1 MTVASAPS
9 SVPPAAPAPASSS
22 GAARRNFQ
30 VILIPALA
38 LFTALLI
45 GAILMWLFGDDPI
58 KAYRGLFQ
66 GAFGSARAWSATVR
80 KMTPLILTG
89 LSVAVAFKAGLFN
102 IGASGQFIIGTVSSV
117 AVGIHFAG
125 LPAWIHLPL
134 ALLAGIAGGVLWGAI
149 PGLLKVTTGAHE
161 VIVTIMLNYIASL
174 FAGWTVYAGGSQGQ
188 TPGPLWDRTAGAI
201 SETPDVLLSAR
212 LPYIFGPPYRVHWGV
227 GIAIVTALIIWWVI
241 YRTTLGFEI
250 RTVGQNSGAARYAG
264 MRVNWIVV
272 LTMMI
277 AGGLAG
283 LAGAIET
290 LGLNHKFAPEFTG
303 AVGFDGITVALLGQ
317 SNPLGVIASAFLLG
331 GLDAGASKMQ
341 FDAGVPQDIIQVI
354 QALVLAFVAAP
365 LIVRQIYRIKPP
377 AGRSDAGT
385 VRSSGWGR

>member
-1 MTVASAPS
+1 MTVTSAPS
-9 SVPPAAPAPASSS
+9 SAPPVSPPPAAAAAP
-22 GAARRNFQ
+22 RRNLQ
-30 VILIPALA
+30 PILIPALA
-38 LFTALLI
+38 LLTALVI
-45 GAILMWLFGDDPI
+45 GAIVMWLFGDDPI
-58 KAYRGLFQ
+58 SAYQGLFR
-66 GAFGSARAWSATVR
+66 GAFGNASAWSATVR

-102 IGASGQFIIGTVSSV
+102 IGASGQFIIGTVFAV
-117 AVGIHFAG
+117 AVGINFEG

-134 ALLAGIAGGVLWGAI
+134 ALLAGVLGGIIWGAI
-149 PGLLKVTTGAHE
+149 PGILKVTTGAHE

-174 FAGWTVYAGGSQGQ
+174 LAGWTVYAGGTQGQ
-188 TPGPLWDRTAGAI
+188 TPGPLWDRTARAV
-201 SETPDVLLSAR
+201 SETPDVLLSAQI
-212 LPYIFGPPYRVHWGV
+212 PWIFGPPYRVHWGV
-227 GIAIVTALIIWWVI
+227 AIAIVTALVMWWVI
-241 YRTTLGFEI
+241 YRTTLGFEL
-250 RTVGQNSGAARYAG
+250 RTVGQNAGAARYAG
-264 MRVNWIVV
+264 IRVNWIVV

-317 SNPLGVIASAFLLG
+317 TNPLGVILSALLLG

-341 FDAGVPQDIIQVI
+341 LESGVPQDIIQVI

-365 LIVRQIYRIKPP
+365 LIVRQIYRIRKP
-377 AGRSDAGT
+377 AGRSDAGA